1 MAASPFLWVQTFG
14 ETRPMGEDFLEAL
27 KLIDP
32 PVSLSREIGTHVI
45 GDLSGIAS
53 HLLSDEVF
61 LMKILKEG
69 LESERFTILGQ
80 QSLKFPGEESGV
92 TGFYILSESHAAF
105 HSYPEYGYIALDVFS
120 CGDSRPDRVVAH
132 VARALGADN
141 SGTKTVDRRARIP
154 QDF

>member
-1 MAASPFLWVQTFG
+1 
-14 ETRPMGEDFLEAL
+14 MGEDFLEAL

-45 GDLSGIAS
+45 GDLSGITP
-53 HLLSDEVF
+53 HLLSDEAF

-141 SGTKTVDRRARIP
+141 SGIKTVDRRARVP

>member
-1 MAASPFLWVQTFG
+1 MFLEMAASPFLWVQTFG
-14 ETRPMGEDFLEAL
+14 ETRPMGDDFLEAL

-69 LESERFTILGQ
+69 LESECFTILGQ

-92 TGFYILSESHAAF
+92 GLLYSVRE
-105 HSYPEYGYIALDVFS
+105 P
-120 CGDSRPDRVVAH
+120 RRV
-132 VARALGADN
+132 
-141 SGTKTVDRRARIP
+141 S
-154 QDF
+154 

>member
-1 MAASPFLWVQTFG
+1 
-14 ETRPMGEDFLEAL
+14 MGEDFLEAL